1 LIHRVH
7 KQVMA
12 HRQPQLFSFGDNA

>member
-12 HRQPQLFSFGDNA
+12 HRQPQLFSFGDNE